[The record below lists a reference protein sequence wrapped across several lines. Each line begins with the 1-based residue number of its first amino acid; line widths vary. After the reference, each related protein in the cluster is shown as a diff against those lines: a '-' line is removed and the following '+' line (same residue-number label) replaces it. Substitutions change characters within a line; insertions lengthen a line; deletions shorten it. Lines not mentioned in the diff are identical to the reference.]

1 MKRVSQL
8 TALALLMG
16 LAASTTCAAE
26 TMPALT
32 LFAARLKQT
41 GFTRLS
47 TLSDALSQ
55 TDRLQKLPHFEQLVY
70 PQWLHDLQQGKA
82 VAAAPAGD
90 WKVFEAAWG
99 APKLYLLS
107 HIPGA
112 GYIDTNEVESEPLWN
127 KVSDAQLKAMLAKHG
142 IRHDTTVILYGRD
155 VYAAARV
162 AQIMLY
168 AGVKDVRLL
177 DGGWQTWSDAG
188 LPVERGMPP
197 AQQPAPDFGA
207 PIPGQPQ
214 LMLDTEQARGLLH
227 RQDASLV
234 SVRSWPEFIGTTSG
248 YSYIKPKGD
257 IAGARWGHAGS
268 DSTHME
274 DFHNPDGTM
283 RSADDIAE
291 GLVATADARRRRQ
304 PAQRAKQP
312 RQPGEMRR
320 KQAAKDKQQDGLR
333 PLRQSPE
340 IVQRFMGVAGIGDLV
355 PGRQGGKSEK
365 AAAGA
370 DKGKQQPAARQGIV
384 QRIRQNKAERHQGVK
399 EKIQRNIEKAARV
412 REPAPPRQSAVQAI
426 QQAVKENG
434 RQRRAIP
441 PQRQKGQS
449 QHADGKTDQR
459 QPVR

>member
-1 MKRVSQL
+1 MSDDQLRAWAKQHQLQSDTPIALYGSPEDNVSV
-8 TALALLMG
+8 
-16 LAASTTCAAE
+16 
-26 TMPALT
+26 
-32 LFAARLKQT
+32 AARLKQT

-177 DGGWQTWSDAG
+177 DGGWQTC
-188 LPVERGMPP
+188 V
-197 AQQPAPDFGA
+197 
-207 PIPGQPQ
+207 
-214 LMLDTEQARGLLH
+214 
-227 RQDASLV
+227 
-234 SVRSWPEFIGTTSG
+234 
-248 YSYIKPKGD
+248 
-257 IAGARWGHAGS
+257 
-268 DSTHME
+268 
-274 DFHNPDGTM
+274 
-283 RSADDIAE
+283 
-291 GLVATADARRRRQ
+291 RRR
-304 PAQRAKQP
+304 AAGRA
-312 RQPGEMRR
+312 RYATG
-320 KQAAKDKQQDGLR
+320 
-333 PLRQSPE
+333 
-340 IVQRFMGVAGIGDLV
+340 
-355 PGRQGGKSEK
+355 

-370 DKGKQQPAARQGIV
+370 
-384 QRIRQNKAERHQGVK
+384 
-399 EKIQRNIEKAARV
+399 
-412 REPAPPRQSAVQAI
+412 
-426 QQAVKENG
+426 
-434 RQRRAIP
+434 
-441 PQRQKGQS
+441 
-449 QHADGKTDQR
+449 
-459 QPVR
+459 

>member
-32 LFAARLKQT
+32 LFHLQQQHGVAIDTRLSAYYNGWPQRANGPEGHEPQALNLSARWLGAMSDDQLRAWAKQHQLQSDTPIALYGSPEDNVSVAARLKQT

-207 PIPGQPQ
+207 PIP
-214 LMLDTEQARGLLH
+214 
-227 RQDASLV
+227 AS
-234 SVRSWPEFIGTTSG
+234 RS
-248 YSYIKPKGD
+248 
-257 IAGARWGHAGS
+257 
-268 DSTHME
+268 
-274 DFHNPDGTM
+274 
-283 RSADDIAE
+283 
-291 GLVATADARRRRQ
+291 
-304 PAQRAKQP
+304 
-312 RQPGEMRR
+312 
-320 KQAAKDKQQDGLR
+320 
-333 PLRQSPE
+333 
-340 IVQRFMGVAGIGDLV
+340 
-355 PGRQGGKSEK
+355 
-365 AAAGA
+365 
-370 DKGKQQPAARQGIV
+370 
-384 QRIRQNKAERHQGVK
+384 
-399 EKIQRNIEKAARV
+399 
-412 REPAPPRQSAVQAI
+412 
-426 QQAVKENG
+426 
-434 RQRRAIP
+434 
-441 PQRQKGQS
+441 
-449 QHADGKTDQR
+449 
-459 QPVR
+459 